1 MAILKSKDIKKM
13 NAGEIEE
20 KIKQLKFE
28 LIKGST
34 TANKA
39 QSRTKELKRALA
51 RLYTYIKF
59 SKSRK
64 EELKQ
69 T

>member
-13 NAGEIEE
+13 SASEIEE

-34 TANKA
+34 TANRA
-39 QSRTKELKRALA
+39 QSKTKELKRALA
-51 RLYTYIKF
+51 RLYTYNKF
-59 SKSRK
+59 SKSLK